1 MASGCLMGQDR
12 TQRFHLSPSL
22 SQDRSPGRFL
32 QSALP
37 IHHVWP
43 AACGS
48 NAGTPASTAHLICLF
63 VGGCLLS
70 PAPPTECWL
79 GDPSE
84 LNQPLTRPGTVSS
97 DPFLCGA
104 QDEAPQ
110 DEITN
115 LH

>member
-1 MASGCLMGQDR
+1 MASGCLTEQER
-12 TQRFHLSPSL
+12 TQRFHLSPLL

-37 IHHVWP
+37 IRHVWP

-48 NAGTPASTAHLICLF
+48 NAGTPANTAHLICLF

-70 PAPPTECWL
+70 SLPPTKCGL

-84 LNQPLTRPGTVSS
+84 LNQLLTQPGT
-97 DPFLCGA
+97 DCQLRPIPLRGPA
-104 QDEAPQ
+104 
-110 DEITN
+110 
-115 LH
+115 